1 MWHRRRT
8 LRVCPLRSTFFARIG
23 HLGPWKASSHKRHQ
37 FPPQFSIFPPNLNSF
52 GEAGE
57 ATNYLLFTA
66 IPLYQW
72 TLAWPHEKCLPP
84 QSSSFS
90 VHHSTVR
97 TSAVRFLG
105 PNERPDSSASISR
118 FSFFPPV
125 SQSWQEFSPS
135 LSSAKKDFD
144 ESVIAQFY
152 LIVSIA
158 LKHKPSF
165 ALSDL
170 VRPELFCLS
179 LRWETL
185 DVTHLWSPSVTEPLP
200 MLCFVSP
207 PCEEVLLLHTCPLVF
222 SLIPKGLTKTMLLI
236 ITMTNLSESTCVF
249 ARAMQRCS
257 DQHCCLLVKGLIPTQ
272 TSRCG
277 VCTFSLCIPV
287 CFSRYPNHRSQSP
300 DLHIGLIGPIEIV
313 LFFFSLSLSQR
324 VPAMN
329 WWLVPGVTLPYTLQ
343 QLG

>member
-66 IPLYQW
+66 VPLYQW

-125 SQSWQEFSPS
+125 SQSRQEFSPS

-170 VRPELFCLS
+170 VRSELFCLS

-207 PCEEVLLLHTCPLVF
+207 PCEEVLLLHTCINNLSVF
-222 SLIPKGLTKTMLLI
+222 SYTKRFDQNHAPNYYDDEPFGKYMRVCQSNAAVQWSTLLPPGQRIDSNSDLSVWSLHVLPVYSCVLLQIPQPPFT
-236 ITMTNLSESTCVF
+236 VPRF
-249 ARAMQRCS
+249 A
-257 DQHCCLLVKGLIPTQ
+257 H
-272 TSRCG
+272 
-277 VCTFSLCIPV
+277 
-287 CFSRYPNHRSQSP
+287 
-300 DLHIGLIGPIEIV
+300 
-313 LFFFSLSLSQR
+313 
-324 VPAMN
+324 
-329 WWLVPGVTLPYTLQ
+329 
-343 QLG
+343 